1 MQREVFLMYNIPFFQ
16 FVFPKRTEKYHKG
29 YHLLKSGTKKNP
41 RNVKEEDYTQPASGL
56 ENSGPSTRFTK
67 NTFMSFKYSHWRGE
81 GGRTTKTTTKN
92 LCELA

>member
-1 MQREVFLMYNIPFFQ
+1 MAL
-16 FVFPKRTEKYHKG
+16 
-29 YHLLKSGTKKNP
+29 KKNP

-67 NTFMSFKYSHWRGE
+67 NTFMPFKYSHWRGE

>member
-1 MQREVFLMYNIPFFQ
+1 MYNIPFFQ

-29 YHLLKSGTKKNP
+29 YHLLKNGTKKNP

-67 NTFMSFKYSHWRGE
+67 NTLCLLNILN
-81 GGRTTKTTTKN
+81 GGGKGGGQQKQQQKN